1 MSLIDFFSRGASQ
14 DWDKAYEVF
23 DFLRKTDKIPH
34 KNMTIAYTT
43 IMACAGRVENY
54 IAALH
59 IFREMKDDND
69 CMRNAKTY
77 AIVIDCAE
85 KYARARARPARAPPR
100 AAAATP
106 ALTAAPLP
114 ARPRGIGFDMA
125 YKYYDQ
131 MLRYFEA
138 RVRASNGHAGANYFV
153 DEVIYSIMLNSSVRH
168 NRLDVAMEIYSRCG
182 SAARAFSPRGPHA
195 KKRPTDARPPRR
207 AAA

>member
-85 KYARARARPARAPPR
+85 KYARAPARRARRPAPPPR
-100 AAAATP
+100 
-106 ALTAAPLP
+106 LP
-114 ARPRGIGFDMA
+114 R
-125 YKYYDQ
+125 
-131 MLRYFEA
+131 
-138 RVRASNGHAGANYFV
+138 
-153 DEVIYSIMLNSSVRH
+153 
-168 NRLDVAMEIYSRCG
+168 
-182 SAARAFSPRGPHA
+182 
-195 KKRPTDARPPRR
+195 
-207 AAA
+207 